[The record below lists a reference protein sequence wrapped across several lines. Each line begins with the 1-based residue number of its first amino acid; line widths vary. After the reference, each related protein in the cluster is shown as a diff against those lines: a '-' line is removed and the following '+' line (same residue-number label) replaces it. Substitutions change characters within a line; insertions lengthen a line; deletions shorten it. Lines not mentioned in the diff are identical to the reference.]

1 MTKDY
6 IDSFLRCNKEI
17 PAMVK
22 SYCRA
27 YNSEKE
33 FFAHSEDFFTKLFSI
48 LDGIAVKDGYR
59 LSLDVVHVTFEGYYT
74 TLGISDSNGLYV
86 DSALNDISSYLVID
100 KQLPQKAIAWQVY
113 TLNSLYRLF
122 CYEHS
127 SPEYAA
133 VPAFSHTVF
142 NQNSDMISIEC
153 VWQHSTQGNFK
164 EVSEYRI
171 TGDSICLIHKSKEPL
186 GICYIPR

>member
-6 IDSFLRCNKEI
+6 IGSFLRCNKAI
-17 PAMVK
+17 PTLVEN
-22 SYCRA
+22 YCRA
-27 YNSEKE
+27 YNSEEE
-33 FFAHSEDFFTKLFSI
+33 FFAHSDEFFDKLFSI

-59 LSLDVVHVTFEGYYT
+59 LSLDVVHVAFEGYYT
-74 TLGISDSNGLYV
+74 TIGISDNNGLYI

-100 KQLPQKAIAWQVY
+100 NRLSQKVIAWQVY
-113 TLNSLYRLF
+113 LLNCLYRLF

-142 NQNSDMISIEC
+142 NHNSDMISIEC
-153 VWQHSTQGNFK
+153 VWQHNTQGNFK

-171 TGDSICLIHKSKEPL
+171 TDDSIRLIHKSKEPL